1 MKPAGYLFA
10 VCLWTLWLRAAP
22 SSSHEMRGVVLD
34 ARGLP
39 LADATLAEQ
48 WGVKKGAA
56 RSPLTPLATTT
67 HADGSFV
74 LTYGSDFNGRFALLV
89 YDKAR
94 LQGAIV
100 DLPASERERPLTI
113 RLRPLQTVHY
123 SILIPGSLA
132 NESMSAELYTSTGI
146 PIAALFNVA
155 RGSVTLP
162 PGQYLIKARLPDAE
176 VAARAFSVATQE
188 VTVPPLHIQPSLIAQ
203 HYGHGTPDLT
213 PSLLT
218 MDHRPATIQPV
229 RGKWTLLYFWAIWCG
244 PCISE
249 GIPELIAFTN
259 DHKNSSSAF
268 RIVAI
273 HEKSKGEN
281 STWREFHDKTVLL
294 QHERWHVTSLPF
306 DVLYDESSRLTSA
319 WGVVAFP
326 TYALID
332 PDGNLVPQGNLKTLE
347 EKLRQ

>member
-1 MKPAGYLFA
+1 
-10 VCLWTLWLRAAP
+10 
-22 SSSHEMRGVVLD
+22 
-34 ARGLP
+34 
-39 LADATLAEQ
+39 
-48 WGVKKGAA
+48 
-56 RSPLTPLATTT
+56 
-67 HADGSFV
+67 
-74 LTYGSDFNGRFALLV
+74 
-89 YDKAR
+89 
-94 LQGAIV
+94 
-100 DLPASERERPLTI
+100 
-113 RLRPLQTVHY
+113 
-123 SILIPGSLA
+123 
-132 NESMSAELYTSTGI
+132 
-146 PIAALFNVA
+146 
-155 RGSVTLP
+155 
-162 PGQYLIKARLPDAE
+162 
-176 VAARAFSVATQE
+176 
-188 VTVPPLHIQPSLIAQ
+188 LIAQ

-218 MDHRPATIQPV
+218 MDHKPATIQPV
-229 RGKWTLLYFWAIWCG
+229 RGKWTLLYFWATWCG

-294 QHERWHVTSLPF
+294 QHERWHVMSLPF

-332 PDGNLVPQGNLKTLE
+332 PDGNLVPQGNLKTLA

>member
-1 MKPAGYLFA
+1 MSGTRATNKILLEVGVAKIVHGKQASHMKPAGYLFA
-10 VCLWTLWLRAAP
+10 VCLWALWLRAAP

-48 WGVKKGAA
+48 WGIEKGAA

-89 YDKAR
+89 CDKAR

-155 RGSVTLP
+155 RGSVP
-162 PGQYLIKARLPDAE
+162 CRL
-176 VAARAFSVATQE
+176 
-188 VTVPPLHIQPSLIAQ
+188 
-203 HYGHGTPDLT
+203 G
-213 PSLLT
+213 
-218 MDHRPATIQPV
+218 
-229 RGKWTLLYFWAIWCG
+229 
-244 PCISE
+244 
-249 GIPELIAFTN
+249 
-259 DHKNSSSAF
+259 
-268 RIVAI
+268 
-273 HEKSKGEN
+273 
-281 STWREFHDKTVLL
+281 ST
-294 QHERWHVTSLPF
+294 S
-306 DVLYDESSRLTSA
+306 
-319 WGVVAFP
+319 
-326 TYALID
+326 
-332 PDGNLVPQGNLKTLE
+332 
-347 EKLRQ
+347 